1 MLGATRFQD
10 VGVTHN
16 QALNM
21 TRTHT
26 SVFSILSLL
35 ALVSA
40 PLSAQGPGGRRGGGR
55 GAQEA
60 VDLSDAVLVNSISPR
75 SIGPAVM
82 SGRVIDIAVA
92 SSPGARG
99 GSLGTVIYIA
109 AASGGVWKSTSGGVT
124 WDPVFDDGGVGSI
137 GAVATAPSN
146 SEIVWVG
153 TGEAN
158 NQRSSSYG
166 DGVYK
171 SVDGGETFQNMG
183 LHTSQHIAG
192 IRVHPDDP
200 NTVYVAAL
208 GPSWASGGERGV
220 FKTTDGGETWE
231 NVLFVDEFTGATDIM
246 MDPRD
251 PDVLYAATLQRERRA
266 YSYIGGGPGSGIYK
280 SVDGG
285 DSWTEL
291 TRGLPTSDM
300 GRIGLDI
307 SLSQPRTLYAIIE
320 GSEQGMYRSDNE
332 GATWRKTSDIAS
344 IPWYF
349 GEVRVDPTDPEVV
362 YHLGVLVQ
370 RSIDG
375 GENFEG
381 VTRQVHSDQH
391 ALWINPE
398 NRDHLI
404 LGNDGGLYV
413 SHDRGATWD
422 FSPNL
427 PISQFYAV
435 GMDMA
440 EPFFGVYGGLQDNS
454 TWGGP
459 SRTRNSIGI
468 PNSDWF
474 RMAGGDGFYAAV
486 DPTDANIAY
495 VESQNGNLI
504 RYDRRTGDRK
514 GIRPAP
520 AAGEAAYRFNW
531 SAPIQVSPWDHNTIY
546 FAANHLFKSTD
557 RGDTWQRLGEDLTQA
572 IDRDELRMFGEIPGD
587 DAVSRH
593 QGVAAFGNISTID
606 ISTVQRGLLI
616 TGSDDGTISI
626 STDDGAS
633 WAKQTRFPGVRDTTY
648 VSRVRLSN
656 HDASVIYA
664 TFDGHRSNDFQ
675 PHVLKSTDQGRSWSN
690 ISNDLPEFGSVR
702 AFVEHPGN
710 PDLVFVGTEIAPFV
724 SLDGG
729 DSWNRMENG
738 MPPVPIHDLKIHAR
752 DNALVIATHGRGFY
766 IIDDLGPLE
775 HLAEARAAGGAFLFP
790 VESAL
795 GFVPDPSMTSGT
807 SASRNYSPRNP
818 PVGATISYFLAERAS
833 GLSLEVT
840 GPSGEVVRDLEAPSG
855 AGLHQLLWDLRVDAP
870 YSGPPQPRPQGPP
883 GGGFG
888 GFGGFGGG
896 AASGALTVPGRY
908 VARLRMPRE
917 GADAIVIE
925 RPFEVLKDANVTLS
939 DAQLAELFDLRMQQ
953 LRLNA
958 TLQMAQR
965 NATAMREQITQART
979 AMESVEVS
987 DELEA
992 MAEDLQQ
999 QVDDARR
1006 SLGTPRRGGFGGGG
1020 GGGGEAQRGSPTI
1033 QQRLGTA
1040 GGIQR
1045 SMAMPTAQE
1054 REALESV
1061 PADLDAAVEVLNE
1074 VTTTGLPAFFRALD
1088 EAGVPWTP
1096 GRLLR

>member
-1 MLGATRFQD
+1 MLDASRYRED
-10 VGVTHN
+10 GVTHI
-16 QALNM
+16 QALTM
-21 TRTHT
+21 TRTYT
-26 SVFSILSLL
+26 TVLSFLASL

-40 PLSAQGPGGRRGGGR
+40 PLSAQGPDGRRAGGAGR
-55 GAQEA
+55 AQQP
-60 VDLSDAVLVNSISPR
+60 VDLSDAALVNSLSPR

-82 SGRVIDIAVA
+82 SGRVVDIAVA

-124 WDPVFDDGGVGSI
+124 WEPVFDDAGVGSI

-146 SEIVWVG
+146 SEVVWVG

-171 SVDGGETFQNMG
+171 SVDGGESFQNMG
-183 LHTSQHIAG
+183 LPTSQHIAG
-192 IRVHPDDP
+192 IRVHPDDA
-200 NTVYVAAL
+200 NIVYVASL

-220 FKTTDGGETWE
+220 FKTTDGGESWE

-251 PDVLYAATLQRERRA
+251 PDVLYAAMLQRERRA

-285 DSWTEL
+285 ASWTEL

-320 GSEQGMYRSDNE
+320 GPEQGMYRSDNE

-362 YHLGVLVQ
+362 YHLGVRLQ

-375 GENFEG
+375 GENFEVAAQG
-381 VTRQVHSDQH
+381 VHADQH
-391 ALWINPE
+391 SMWINPE
-398 NRDHLI
+398 NRDHIL
-404 LGNDGGLYV
+404 LGNDGGFYV

-435 GMDMA
+435 GLDMA
-440 EPFFGVYGGLQDNS
+440 EPFFGIYGGLQDNS

-474 RMAGGDGFYAAV
+474 RMAGGDGFYAVV
-486 DPTDANIAY
+486 DPTDSNIAY

-520 AAGEAAYRFNW
+520 AAGEDAYRFNW
-531 SAPIQVSPWDHNTIY
+531 SAPIQISPYDHNTIY
-546 FAANHLFKSTD
+546 FAANRLFKSID

-572 IDRDELRMFGEIPGD
+572 IDRDELRMFGEVPDD

-606 ISTVQRGLLI
+606 VSTVQRGLLV
-616 TGSDDGTISI
+616 TGSDDGVIAI
-626 STDDGAS
+626 STDDGQS
-633 WAKQTRFPGVRDTTY
+633 WTKQTRFPGVPDTTY
-648 VSRVRLSN
+648 VSRVRIST
-656 HDASVIYA
+656 HDPSVIYA
-664 TFDGHRSNDFQ
+664 TFDGHRSNDFR
-675 PHVLKSTDQGRSWSN
+675 PHVLKSTDQGGSWDN

-729 DSWNRMENG
+729 DSWTRMEND
-738 MPPVPIHDLKIHAR
+738 MPPVPIHDMKIHAR

-775 HLAEARAAGGAFLFP
+775 HLAEARAAGGTFLFP
-790 VESAL
+790 VESTL
-795 GFVPDPSMTSGT
+795 GFVPDGSLTSGT

-818 PVGATISYFLAERAS
+818 PVGATISYFLEESAR

-840 GPSGEVVRDLEAPSG
+840 GPSGVVVRELDAPSG
-855 AGLHQLLWDLRVDAP
+855 AGLHQVLWNLRVDAP

-883 GGGFG
+883 GFGG

-896 AASGALTVPGRY
+896 ANSGALTVPGRY
-908 VARLRMPRE
+908 VARLSVPRAD
-917 GADAIVIE
+917 ADAIVIE
-925 RPFEVLKDANVTLS
+925 RAFDVLKDANVTLS

-953 LRLNA
+953 LELNA
-958 TLQMAQR
+958 KLQMAQR
-965 NATAMREQITQART
+965 SATAMREQITQART
-979 AMESVEVS
+979 AMEAVDVS
-987 DELEA
+987 DELET
-992 MAEDLQQ
+992 MAEDLQR
-999 QVDDARR
+999 QVDRARR
-1006 SLGTPRRGGFGGGG
+1006 LLGTGGRGGFGGGG
-1020 GGGGEAQRGSPTI
+1020 GGAARGAPTI

-1040 GGIQR
+1040 AGIHR
-1045 SMAMPTAQE
+1045 ATAMPTAQE
-1054 REALESV
+1054 REALEGV
-1061 PADLDAAVEVLNE
+1061 PEELDALIATLNG
-1074 VTTTGLPAFFRALD
+1074 VTTDGLPAFFRALD

-1096 GRLLR
+1096 GRPIR